1 MSELILAIIGTVMFA
16 IPLIMIFSICDKTIK
31 ELNDSLE
38 KERQLWEEYY
48 ELERERQK
56 DELCGE
62 EK

>member
-1 MSELILAIIGTVMFA
+1 MSELIIAIIGTAMFA

-48 ELERERQK
+48 ELERKIKEQ
-56 DELCGE
+56 
-62 EK
+62 